1 MAVDDF
7 MVLNDI
13 IVDPTDDR
21 NYTVKTDDGQITTH
35 DRIRQML
42 DRNDSKSVENTMRK
56 YK

>member
-7 MVLNDI
+7 IVLNDI

-42 DRNDSKSVENTMRK
+42 DRNDNKSV
-56 YK
+56 